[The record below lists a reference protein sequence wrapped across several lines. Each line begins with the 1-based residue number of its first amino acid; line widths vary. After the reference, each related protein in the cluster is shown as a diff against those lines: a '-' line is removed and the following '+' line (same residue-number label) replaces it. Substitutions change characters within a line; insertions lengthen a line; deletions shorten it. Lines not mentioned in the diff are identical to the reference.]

1 MLKIEYLMHEQ
12 GITQTAF
19 AESAGINR
27 VLLNRI
33 LHGKLPPY
41 PKWRNAIADAIG
53 YDGDPLE
60 LFEEIEV
67 KQ

>member
-1 MLKIEYLMHEQ
+1 MLRIAYLIHER
-12 GITQTAF
+12 GMSQTELAQR
-19 AESAGINR
+19 AGVNR

-41 PKWRNAIADAIG
+41 PKWRDAIAAAIG
-53 YDGDPLE
+53 YDGDPSE

-67 KQ
+67 K